1 VHQQLTTAE
10 IRKQR
15 VPVSTQIK
23 LVDALRQMTG
33 ADVGERN
40 DTRSDPHLPASK
52 TSDEFGARTPAAHMR
67 RAPGASN
74 PIPEIQ
80 SA

>member
-15 VPVSTQIK
+15 VPVSARIN

-33 ADVGERN
+33 ADVGERD
-40 DTRSDPHLPASK
+40 DTRSNPHLPTSK
-52 TSDEFGARTPAAHMR
+52 ISNEFGAPTPAVSMR